1 MTLADIEKTYL
12 ICKGRSV
19 TNVVFVSPWSHAQLN
34 NSLKTAL
41 APLVALID

>member
-19 TNVVFVSPWSHAQLN
+19 TNVVFVPPWSHAQLN

-41 APLVALID
+41 VLLVALIG